1 MPVFKYKAVDYSGSK
16 VSGRIKAKDR
26 ASIINSLRKGQ
37 LFIISVVEMEEKK
50 AGVFEKKGKIKLEE
64 LAVFSRQLSAL
75 VKAGIPLVKS
85 LNILFGQA
93 ENHYFRDVISSLS
106 TDIESGKSL
115 SGALT
120 NHPDVFPSL
129 YVNMIKAGEVSG
141 ALEAILDRLA
151 TYLEDVTKLTR
162 KVRSAFIYP
171 TVVLTFA
178 ALITAA
184 IFLKVIPSFKTI
196 FDSLGAKLPLPT
208 HIIIKMSDIFRKHFF
223 ILVALAIILFIGL
236 MRAVRLPALHL
247 TLDKLKLRIPMF
259 GRLIQKVIIAR
270 FSRTL
275 STLLKSGVTIFSALD
290 AASKTS
296 ENKVIEIALDKV
308 KTQVSKGEKIADALL
323 ETNIFPPL
331 VVNLIAVGEETGSL
345 SAMLDKVAFFY
356 EDEVDNA
363 VSNLTALIEPFIII
377 FLGVVIGGIVL
388 AMFLPILQIT
398 QLVGR

>member
-1 MPVFKYKAVDYSGSK
+1 
-16 VSGRIKAKDR
+16 
-26 ASIINSLRKGQ
+26 
-37 LFIISVVEMEEKK
+37 
-50 AGVFEKKGKIKLEE
+50 
-64 LAVFSRQLSAL
+64 
-75 VKAGIPLVKS
+75 
-85 LNILFGQA
+85 
-93 ENHYFRDVISSLS
+93 
-106 TDIESGKSL
+106 
-115 SGALT
+115 
-120 NHPDVFPSL
+120 
-129 YVNMIKAGEVSG
+129 
-141 ALEAILDRLA
+141 
-151 TYLEDVTKLTR
+151 
-162 KVRSAFIYP
+162 
-171 TVVLTFA
+171 VLTFA